1 MGGEETGRERAGP
14 LVGMGWKGPAAR
26 IPEKQK
32 RKEGTKRQSMWGAGK
47 ESRPLEYSEA
57 FRRKMVQKLSVPN
70 AKSASQLSR
79 EVGVSQVT
87 LSRWLREARK
97 MAPQERDVLAENSTV
112 EPTMKRRPEDW
123 SFAEKLRLVMEAEDL
138 AEEELGTFLRQ
149 KGIREGLWQ
158 QWRVAVKEALEG
170 APKATPKKSEDKK
183 KIRALEKELKRK
195 EKALAE
201 AAALLVLQKKVQ
213 ALWGDEEDDT
223 KPNNGK

>member
-1 MGGEETGRERAGP
+1 MMGRGTETT
-14 LVGMGWKGPAAR
+14 KGV
-26 IPEKQK
+26 E
-32 RKEGTKRQSMWGAGK
+32 K
-47 ESRPLEYSEA
+47 ESRPLEYTET

-70 AKSASQLSR
+70 AKSASQLSQ

-87 LSRWLREARK
+87 LSRWLREAGK
-97 MAPQERDVLAENSTV
+97 MAPQERKALEENSTV

-138 AEEELGTFLRQ
+138 AEEEIGAFLRE

-170 APKATPKKSEDKK
+170 PGKATRKKSEDKK
-183 KIRALEKELKRK
+183 KIRALEKELNRK

>member
-1 MGGEETGRERAGP
+1 M
-14 LVGMGWKGPAAR
+14 
-26 IPEKQK
+26 
-32 RKEGTKRQSMWGAGK
+32 
-47 ESRPLEYSEA
+47 EYSEA

-70 AKSASQLSR
+70 ARSATRLSQ
-79 EVGVSQVT
+79 EVGVPQST
-87 LSRWLREARK
+87 LSRWLREARR
-97 MAPQERDVLAENSTV
+97 MGTLAGSVRDEDLTA

-123 SFAEKLRLVMEAEDL
+123 SFAEKLRLVTEAEDL
-138 AEEELGTFLRQ
+138 AEEELGAFLRE
-149 KGIREGLWQ
+149 KGIREGIWQ

-170 APKATPKKSEDKK
+170 PRKATPKKSEDKK